1 MEKGITFNIQK
12 FSIHDGPG
20 IRTTVFFKGCP
31 LRCEWC
37 SNPESQIKN
46 VQILHDQSKC
56 SYCLSCVA
64 ACPNGA
70 ITHEDNKIIIN
81 EDKCVG
87 CLTCVNSCPNRA
99 LSYEGDYQTI
109 EEIVDICMQ
118 DIDFYE
124 ESGGGVTISGG
135 EGMSQPDFL
144 KKLIAELKKNSVHV
158 AIETTGYVKKG
169 TFEELAK
176 ELDLLLFDVKH
187 YDREKHYNGT
197 KVYNDLIVEN
207 LKWAIDNGIEV
218 LPRIPVIPDFN
229 NSLEDAEGLAK
240 LLVEVGAKKVQLLPF
255 HQFGEKKYELLNRN
269 YKYKN
274 KKALYPEDLE
284 EYQKIFLDKGLNC
297 FF

>member
-135 EGMSQPDFL
+135 EGMSQPEFL

-158 AIETTGYVKKG
+158 AIETTGYVKKE

-229 NSLEDAEGLAK
+229 DSLEDAEGLAK

-274 KKALYPEDLE
+274 KKALYPEELE